1 MKEPNIIVCAKQI
14 PDPEAPF
21 SDVRVD
27 VENKEVIVDA
37 PNVISPYDE
46 NALEAAIR
54 IKEELGGKITVL
66 SLGRKVADT
75 VLRKTLA
82 AGADALILLE
92 DPAFERLDSN
102 STAYVLSRA
111 IQKIGTYDLILTG
124 RQAGDWDAGQV
135 GLILAEWLGIPAIN
149 LARSVKIQ
157 DDRLLVEKTV
167 PVGYEV
173 VEAGLPALVTVSNEV
188 GELRY
193 VSRTKMMALLK
204 RPAPIPK
211 WGAKD
216 LVDDPARLKTIQ
228 LLSLAPPPDMR
239 RECVIIE
246 GSSPAE
252 KAEKLAAVIMEMR

>member
-21 SDVRVD
+21 SNVTVD
-27 VENKEVIVDA
+27 VEKKEVIVDA

-82 AGADALILLE
+82 AGADSLILLE
-92 DPAFERLDSN
+92 DPAFERLTSS
-102 STAYVLSRA
+102 STAYVLAQA
-111 IQKIGTYDLILTG
+111 IKKIGAYDLVLTG
-124 RQAGDWDAGQV
+124 RQAGDWDSGQV
-135 GLILAEWLGIPAIN
+135 GLILAEMLGIPSIS
-149 LARSVKIQ
+149 LARSVKIT
-157 DDRLLVEKTV
+157 DGRVHVEKTV

-204 RPAPIPK
+204 RPLPIPK
-211 WGAKD
+211 WGVQELSADSAK
-216 LVDDPARLKTIQ
+216 LAPMQ
-228 LLSLAPPPDMR
+228 LLELAPPPDMGR
-239 RECVIIE
+239 ACVTIE
-246 GSSPAE
+246 GATIQE
-252 KAEKLAAVIMEMR
+252 KAERLAAVFMEIR